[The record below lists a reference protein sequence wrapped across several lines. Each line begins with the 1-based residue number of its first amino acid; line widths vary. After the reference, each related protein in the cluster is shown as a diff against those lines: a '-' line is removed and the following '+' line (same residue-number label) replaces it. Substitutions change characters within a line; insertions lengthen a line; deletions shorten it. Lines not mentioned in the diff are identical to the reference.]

1 MKKCAICGKRKDI
14 YDLTRQCCFDCRHKI
29 DEQAEIEKAEK
40 SLKEFKERNNM
51 KYRPS
56 NCDIP
61 LPQGFGKQEGWICP
75 VCGRGVA
82 PWVDVCPCMQNQ
94 EITYD
99 TKVGI
104 GDVTYGLAHL
114 ETKQPTANDLDL
126 KYNVLSGV

>member
-1 MKKCAICGKRKDI
+1 MEKCWICGKEMINTVGGCYHCPTCGVGVNDGVFR
-14 YDLTRQCCFDCRHKI
+14 T
-29 DEQAEIEKAEK
+29 
-40 SLKEFKERNNM
+40 
-51 KYRPS
+51 PS
-56 NCDIP
+56 NCDMP

-82 PWVDVCPCMQNQ
+82 PWVNYCPCMQNQ
-94 EITYD
+94 KITYD
-99 TKVGI
+99 TKVGV